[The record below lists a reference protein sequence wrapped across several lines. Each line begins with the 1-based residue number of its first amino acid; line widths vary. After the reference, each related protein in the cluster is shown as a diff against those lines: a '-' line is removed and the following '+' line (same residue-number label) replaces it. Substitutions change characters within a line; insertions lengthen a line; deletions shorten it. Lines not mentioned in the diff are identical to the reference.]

1 MDESGGWG
9 SKSARLYE
17 EIRLSLQSGRYA
29 PGVRLDATALAK
41 QFRSSTTPVRHALY
55 RLVGDGLVDDR
66 ARDGFFV
73 PLISELLLRDL
84 YDWMQRFLTVA
95 CDGVVLS
102 RIKSGPLPN
111 IKRGEDIAAK
121 TRELFDDIAAAA
133 GSPLLRRSVQN
144 INQRLESVRRIEV
157 QLLDDA
163 LMELIHLQRLWRGQD
178 MAALA
183 ASMSDYHER
192 RRQLV
197 PLIIGILG
205 DTSGD
210 PR

>member
-1 MDESGGWG
+1 MDAGEWG

-17 EIRLSLQSGRYA
+17 EIRRSLQSGSYA
-29 PGVRLDATALAK
+29 PGTRLDATALAK
-41 QFRSSTTPVRHALY
+41 QYRTSTTPVRHALY

-66 ARDGFFV
+66 ARDGFVV

-95 CDGVVLS
+95 CEGVVLS
-102 RIKSGPLPN
+102 RIRSGPLPS
-111 IKRGEDIAAK
+111 IKRGEDVVAK

-133 GSPLLRRSVQN
+133 GSPILRRSVQH
-144 INQRLESVRRIEV
+144 INQRLESARRIEV
-157 QLLDDA
+157 QLLGDA
-163 LMELIHLQRLWRGQD
+163 LMELVHLQRLWRSQE
-178 MAALA
+178 MASLA
-183 ASMSDYHER
+183 TRVSDYHER

-197 PLIIGILG
+197 PLIVGILG

-210 PR
+210 SH